1 MTAAA
6 RFGHCARTSIF
17 CVQLLVAGTSGWLEP
32 AHAAEYSEDAVKA
45 AYLYR
50 FSGYVEWPVTA
61 QSTKTFVIAVVDA
74 PAVAREL
81 KRLVPG
87 HQINNRIIDV
97 VEATHIKDTG
107 RPAILFIGA
116 GHADLLRPALPE
128 LAAEST
134 LVVTDEAGGLEEGGT
149 LNFLTLDHRVRFEV
163 SLTAADRE
171 HLKISAELL
180 AVAVRVFGGGRQSR
194 EVPTDCRFWNDCAM
208 SDKFDPS

>member
-1 MTAAA
+1 MTAGA
-6 RFGHCARTSIF
+6 RLGHCWRMSLF
-17 CVQLLVAGTSGWLEP
+17 CVLLLVSGIFGWLEP
-32 AHAAEYSEDAVKA
+32 AQAAEHSAEAVKA

-50 FSGYVEWPVTA
+50 FSGYVDWPVA
-61 QSTKTFVIAVVDA
+61 AEAGKPFVIAVVDS

-97 VEATHIKDTG
+97 VETARIQDTG
-107 RPAILFIGA
+107 QPAILFIGG
-116 GHADLLRPALPE
+116 GHANLLRPALSE

-134 LVVTDEAGGLEEGGT
+134 LVVTDEEGGLEEGAT
-149 LNFLTLDHRVRFEV
+149 VNFLTLDHRVRFEV
-163 SLTAADRE
+163 SLTAADRG

-194 EVPTDCRFWNDCAM
+194 DL
-208 SDKFDPS
+208 PS

>member
-1 MTAAA
+1 MTDGA
-6 RFGHCARTSIF
+6 RFGHCARVSVF
-17 CVQLLVAGTSGWLEP
+17 CAQLLVSGTYGWHEP

-50 FSGYVEWPVTA
+50 FSGYVDWPA
-61 QSTKTFVIAVVDA
+61 AAESGKTFVIAVVDS

-87 HQINNRIIDV
+87 HQINNRLIDV
-97 VEATHIKDTG
+97 VEAARIKDTG
-107 RPAILFIGA
+107 HPAILFIGG
-116 GHADLLRPALPE
+116 GHANLLRPALFQ

-134 LVVTDEAGGLEEGGT
+134 LVVTDEEGGLEEGAAV
-149 LNFLTLDHRVRFEV
+149 NFLTLDHRVRFEV

-194 EVPTDCRFWNDCAM
+194 DVPPDHWNACTM
-208 SDKFDPS
+208 SDEFCPS